1 MRQSYYW
8 LAAVILTWGAAELP
22 PAQRMAAGAELPAA
36 PPGATAPAADPAAAQ
51 AALTASEDVTL
62 LKALTSLGLTR
73 AQLTELLPSLQ
84 GAQAKLT
91 ELDSKEGAKLA
102 AWQSSLEQ
110 ARRDLLAG
118 TSSGSRASEQFS
130 LAQWTA
136 GQNRARLRA
145 DLVSSLRAALQKLL
159 TPAQTAQMVQS
170 GQAALLAQRTAGW
183 RGGGRG
189 GPGGWGG
196 PGGGPGGPGGG
207 PGGPG
212 GGGPAG
218 RLDRIREM
226 SPAEFQDFAQR
237 QADRMGGLTSPR
249 YQQYVGLMNQVR
261 EMPHAQYLLQ
271 RDQLAAQSFGRG
283 GFGPG
288 GVSSDE
294 AINAFVERYLLSP
307 RAPIVVRDRLQGQE
321 RGG

>member
-1 MRQSYYW
+1 
-8 LAAVILTWGAAELP
+8 V
-22 PAQRMAAGAELPAA
+22 
-36 PPGATAPAADPAAAQ
+36 DPAAAQ
-51 AALTASEDVTL
+51 AALTASEDVAL
-62 LKALTSLGLTR
+62 LKALTSLGLNR
-73 AQLTELLPSLQ
+73 DQMTELLPALQ
-84 GAQAKLT
+84 GAQTRLT

-102 AWQSSLEQ
+102 AWQSALQQ

-118 TSSGSRASEQFS
+118 TGSGSRASEQFS

-136 GQNRARLRA
+136 AQNRTRLRA
-145 DLVSSLRAALQKLL
+145 DLVSSLRAALDKIL

-196 PGGGPGGPGGG
+196 PGGGGPGGPGGG

-212 GGGPAG
+212 GPGGGGGPSG

-226 SPAEFQDFAQR
+226 SPAEFQDFSQR
-237 QADRMGGLTSPR
+237 QADRMGGLTSSR
-249 YQQYVGLMNQVR
+249 YQQYVGFMNQVR
-261 EMPHAQYLLQ
+261 DMPHAQYLLQ

-283 GFGPG
+283 GFGPAG
-288 GVSSDE
+288 ASNDE
-294 AINAFVERYLLSP
+294 AIAAFVERYLLSP